1 MDSPHFAQNRDDQLP
16 SQQQYYQ
23 QNQLSQFNSGDTPA
37 FVASQSN
44 RFMQPDDDRQFTA
57 GFAESRNDG
66 FDDRQHANQTDDVDQ
81 FQEM

>member
-1 MDSPHFAQNRDDQLP
+1 M
-16 SQQQYYQ
+16 
-23 QNQLSQFNSGDTPA
+23 
-37 FVASQSN
+37 ASQSN